1 MTRFA
6 TAIAAAALL
15 GAACSSAVRPP
26 LAGLSCRGPVSC
38 GREQL
43 LDADRALQHAVQ
55 RQGPAE
61 AFADALLPDARY
73 LAEGQGAVAG
83 AQAVRR
89 RLNATAPF
97 AWTLARGDVSA
108 NGTLGYTFGW
118 VSAAE
123 GRGLYA
129 AVWKRHGGEWKL
141 AVFLRKPA
149 KAQGATPPAWF
160 GPFRGE
166 REPPPSPAQSVS
178 NADAAFAAL
187 AQVTG
192 STQQAFTAW
201 AAQDAVQL
209 AGAMVFGRDAI
220 HDLLARAPLLRW
232 APLAGESA
240 ADLGYTVGA
249 WQAASARGSYLTVWR
264 LQSDGSWRFV
274 LDAGVSG

>member
-1 MTRFA
+1 M
-6 TAIAAAALL
+6 
-15 GAACSSAVRPP
+15 
-26 LAGLSCRGPVSC
+26 SC

-55 RQGPAE
+55 QQGPAE
-61 AFADALLPDARY
+61 AFAEALLPDARY
-73 LAEGQGAVAG
+73 LSEGQGAVAG
-83 AQAVRR
+83 QELR
-89 RLNATAPF
+89 RLLRASAPF
-97 AWTLARGDVSA
+97 TWTLARGDVSA
-108 NGTLGYTFGW
+108 TGTLGYTFGW
-118 VSAAE
+118 LSAAE

-129 AVWKRHGGEWKL
+129 AVWKRQGGDWKL

-149 KAQGATPPAWF
+149 RAQGAAPPPWF
-160 GPFRGE
+160 EPFRGE
-166 REPPPSPAQSVS
+166 RELPPPAAQSVS

-192 STQQAFTAW
+192 SMQHAFTAY

-209 AGAMVFGRDAI
+209 AGTMVFGRDAI

-232 APLAGESA
+232 APLVEGAA

-249 WQAASARGSYLTVWR
+249 WHAASARGSYLTIWR